1 MATDTPARQ
10 SFKTYLDFVK
20 GDTMRVNIKFREIP
34 ITPNPVLKNQMLI
47 LTTQVSKHIQVK
59 HLEHSPDTQRY
70 YVRYIM
76 DLRFYISI
84 IFQFGYVDVNVADIH
99 DMPTLPSGFS
109 IECPQIT
116 EHLLYLIDE
125 DQKRR
130 DENVYKKLMSVVDE
144 IEKEEEKPPETYDDC
159 CLCLDNT
166 NPISF
171 RCNTCKEGL
180 ICKSCVKPFKKRFH
194 TCPCCR
200 ADRHK
205 KTG

>member
-1 MATDTPARQ
+1 
-10 SFKTYLDFVK
+10 
-20 GDTMRVNIKFREIP
+20 
-34 ITPNPVLKNQMLI
+34 
-47 LTTQVSKHIQVK
+47 
-59 HLEHSPDTQRY
+59 
-70 YVRYIM
+70 M

-109 IECPQIT
+109 IECPLIT